1 MLTAELDENRYF
13 WYAGSARRRRGVSL
27 FSNLSS
33 FVSMI
38 VYIFIYLFIH
48 FTLNEDRVK

>member
-1 MLTAELDENRYF
+1 MLTAELEGNRYF

-33 FVSMI
+33 FVSVI
-38 VYIFIYLFIH
+38 VYTFIYLFTY
-48 FTLNEDRVK
+48 TLKEGRVK